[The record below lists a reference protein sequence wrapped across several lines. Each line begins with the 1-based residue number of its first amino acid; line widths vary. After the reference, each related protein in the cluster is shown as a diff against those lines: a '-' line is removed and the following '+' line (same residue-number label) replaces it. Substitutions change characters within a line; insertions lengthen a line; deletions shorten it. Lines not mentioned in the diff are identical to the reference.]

1 MSNGNP
7 SESSVPSVLNLQG
20 LVRNRDAAIASSP
33 RTRSLGRLLRG
44 ALPLWIIG
52 GFVSLLVWTTREGWL
67 PAHDVTVVP
76 VVIAAAQEQASGT
89 PLFQTAGWI
98 EPSPS
103 AVKATALTDG
113 VVSEVLVVAGQAVTA
128 GQPIAKLIDTDAQL
142 ALRRA
147 IAVRD
152 LRHAELDQAEATAA
166 AAAQRLKYP
175 VHLQAQVAQGE
186 AALARSEIEAA
197 KLPYLLQTAEAERSF
212 AEKLLSNREAAKE
225 SLAGRLVDEARN
237 QRDAALAAWEELEQR
252 QTRLVAEQ
260 SALRDQVAAVKQQLA
275 LCVSEHQ
282 AVAES
287 NAAVAAA
294 RARLTEAE
302 VDVEHAQLVV
312 ERMTIRAPISGRILE
327 RLVEPGSSLMGID
340 KGGGHES
347 STIATL
353 YDPASLQ
360 VRADVR
366 LEDFSKVV
374 PDQEIRIET
383 ASLPGKLRGRVLLS
397 TSTANIQKNTVE
409 VKVAIID
416 PPDVLRPEMLVTATF
431 LALEANDSQ
440 GQVAPVTRVLIP
452 RALLTE
458 SEGQSQVWVMT
469 PEQRAE
475 KRSVKLGQPQGEN
488 LIQVVTGLTLTDK
501 LIVAGR
507 ESLSQGARV
516 RPRPA
521 DSHSEL

>member
-1 MSNGNP
+1 
-7 SESSVPSVLNLQG
+7 VLIISG
-20 LVRNRDAAIASSP
+20 LSA
-33 RTRSLGRLLRG
+33 LL
-44 ALPLWIIG
+44 L
-52 GFVSLLVWTTREGWL
+52 WTTRDRWL
-67 PAHDVTVVP
+67 PARDVTILP
-76 VVIAAAQEQASGT
+76 VVSTTNQDQKSGT

-98 EPSPS
+98 EPRPS
-103 AVKATALTDG
+103 AVKATALADG
-113 VVSEVLVVAGQAVTA
+113 VVSEVLVVAGQAVDA

-152 LRHAELDQAEATAA
+152 LRQAELDQAQASAA

-175 VHLQAQVAQGE
+175 VHLQAQVAEGE

-197 KLPYLLQTAEAERSF
+197 KLPFLLQTAQSEVNY
-212 AEKLLSNREAAKE
+212 AEKLFNNRESAKE

-237 QRDAALAAWEELEQR
+237 QRDAAVAAWEELQQR
-252 QTRLVAEQ
+252 HARLVAEQ
-260 SALRDQVAAVKQQLA
+260 SALRDQVVAVKQQLA
-275 LCVSEHQ
+275 LGISEHQ

-287 NAAVAAA
+287 NAAIAAA
-294 RARLTEAE
+294 RARLTEADL
-302 VDVEHAQLVV
+302 DVEHAELVV
-312 ERMTIRAPISGRILE
+312 ERMTIRAPIAGRILE

-366 LEDFSKVV
+366 LEDFAKVV

-383 ASLPGKLRGRVLLS
+383 ASSPSGLRGRVLLS

-431 LALEANDSQ
+431 LAPPTTATAD
-440 GQVAPVTRVLIP
+440 GVTTVTRVLVP
-452 RALLTE
+452 RDLVVE
-458 SEGQSQVWVMT
+458 IDGRPHVWVMT
-469 PEQRAE
+469 PTQRAE
-475 KRSVKLGQPQGEN
+475 HRALQLGLPHGED
-488 LIQVVTGLTLTDK
+488 LIQVVAGLTLTDK
-501 LIVAGR
+501 LIVEGR
-507 ESLSQGARV
+507 QSMSEGTRV
-516 RPRPA
+516 RPRPT
-521 DSHSEL
+521 DSVPKL